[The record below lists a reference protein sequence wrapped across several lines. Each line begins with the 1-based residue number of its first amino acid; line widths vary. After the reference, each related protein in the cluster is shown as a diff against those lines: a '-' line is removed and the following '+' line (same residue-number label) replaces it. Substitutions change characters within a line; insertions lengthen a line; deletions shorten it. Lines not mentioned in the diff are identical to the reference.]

1 MKLEDYKQ
9 LSINGLLFHF
19 EYNFHSMKEKEK
31 DRFLFAVMDRLIEV
45 EVKINKLK
53 LDVGA

>member
-19 EYNFHSMKEKEK
+19 EHNFHSMKDKEK

-53 LDVGA
+53 SDVGA